1 MQADRFREV
10 QKNIPAHF
18 GTPAD
23 IVADAD
29 LDAMQKLTLLK
40 QWEFDLR
47 ELMVATEENM
57 PGPDK
62 ASGKSAEL
70 LQQVRRARAS
80 IEGESPTKDSGGA
93 PTKSGGPTSKHPQ

>member
-1 MQADRFREV
+1 MQAERFREV

-18 GTPAD
+18 GTPGD
-23 IVADAD
+23 IVADGD

-40 QWEFDLR
+40 QWELDLR
-47 ELMVATEENM
+47 ELLVATEETM
-57 PGPDK
+57 PGPEN

-80 IEGESPTKDSGGA
+80 IEGEAPKDSGGA
-93 PTKSGGPTSKHPQ
+93 PTKSGGQTSKHPQ